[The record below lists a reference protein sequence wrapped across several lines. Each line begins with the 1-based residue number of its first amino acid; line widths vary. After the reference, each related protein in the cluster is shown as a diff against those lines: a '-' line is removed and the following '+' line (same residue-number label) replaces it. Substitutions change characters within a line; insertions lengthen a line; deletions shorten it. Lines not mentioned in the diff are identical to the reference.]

1 MGVMYPTCTTKIGH
15 HLALEKG
22 TPVGRV
28 AAVDTD
34 KRCKVVAVARL
45 GALHNR
51 YDLAAWAPGLA
62 RFIGPDGKRWRSVPA
77 DCLRSVQCRFESPFV
92 SQPQLEAFGRPTSDA
107 KANNI

>member
-51 YDLAAWAPGLA
+51 YDLAA
-62 RFIGPDGKRWRSVPA
+62 
-77 DCLRSVQCRFESPFV
+77 
-92 SQPQLEAFGRPTSDA
+92 
-107 KANNI
+107 